1 MGFQGAQQAVHRG
14 LGQADPVSDLG
25 HPEAWRTRA
34 EDGEDLRCALHRLDH
49 DTLSA
54 MSNNIQDMP

>member
-1 MGFQGAQQAVHRG
+1 VGLQGAQQPVHRG
-14 LGQADPVSDLG
+14 LGQPDPVGDLG
-25 HPEAWRTRA
+25 HAETRRTGA

-54 MSNNIQDMP
+54 SPNNIQDMP